1 MNKFLEQFDEFK
13 VEDVLEKTQSIKT
26 AVEARFSDIGD
37 RLRQVDWR
45 QEAKALQTTPK
56 EQLKKYQ
63 QILKSEWQK
72 APAEEAP
79 AKTVSSKSGV
89 SKAPKSTKIEDTKKS
104 ATETRKRTRRTTSAK
119 KTSTTSKRGNTT
131 AKKSTRTRR
140 TSSKT
145 AQPAK

>member
-1 MNKFLEQFDEFK
+1 MNKFLEQLDDFK
-13 VEDVLEKTQSIKT
+13 VGDVLEKTQSIKT
-26 AVEARFSDIGD
+26 AVETRFSDIGD

-63 QILKSEWQK
+63 QILKTEWRK
-72 APAEEAP
+72 ETVEETPSQA
-79 AKTVSSKSGV
+79 VSSTSGLTKASKK
-89 SKAPKSTKIEDTKKS
+89 SKAEDTKKS

-119 KTSTTSKRGNTT
+119 KPSTTSKRGTTT

-140 TSSKT
+140 TSGKT

>member
-1 MNKFLEQFDEFK
+1 MNKFLEQLDEFK
-13 VEDVLEKTQSIKT
+13 VGDMLEKTQSIKT
-26 AVEARFSDIGD
+26 AVETRFSDIGD
-37 RLRQVDWR
+37 RLRRVDWR

-72 APAEEAP
+72 APAEVA
-79 AKTVSSKSGV
+79 SSKVTPSTSGV
-89 SKAPKSTKIEDTKKS
+89 SKAPKKNKTEDIKKS
-104 ATETRKRTRRTTSAK
+104 TTETRKRTRRTTSAK
-119 KTSTTSKRGNTT
+119 KSTTTSKRGTTT

-140 TSSKT
+140 TAKKT